1 MTRMEAIARDF
12 CVSSRRYHATI
23 RGGDLRPFVGD
34 FQQASNPPVRAL
46 RDASSSNVGVER
58 LG

>member
-12 CVSSRRYHATI
+12 CVSPRRYHATI
-23 RGGDLRPFVGD
+23 RGGDFRPFVGD
-34 FQQASNPPVRAL
+34 FQQASHPPVRAL